1 MVTSDNDLKN
11 LFGDSDDEVVKDDI
25 LCPNKS
31 IALEFIVF
39 VTLHC
44 ISYII
49 RNKFSFSLIFLY

>member
-44 ISYII
+44 II